1 MKRLNLVSAI
11 LFCALFALTSCGGGG
26 GYTRPAS
33 EKPSILSHE
42 QSGPPAPA
50 GPPASAATPAP
61 QSLRPVKV
69 GILLP
74 LTGKDQQLGQSMLK
88 AAQMA
93 LFDVGYEGFE
103 LIPRDTKSSPA
114 EAAAAARSAIAG
126 GAELILGPIF
136 SESVAAVK
144 PVARQSNINVIAFT
158 TDWKQAG
165 GGTYLMGF
173 MPFDQ
178 IQRVAQFAAA
188 KNIRSVGVIAP
199 DTEYGTITNSAFQS
213 AASRYGMKI
222 AGTERFNP
230 QTREIGAT
238 VRNFARYDQR
248 HPTGQATV
256 NAGPP
261 PYDAVFMPVGGDSAR
276 TLASVMTQFDLTP
289 AQVKRLGTGLFDDPS
304 LAREPGLEGAW
315 FAAPSPGARAAFE
328 RRFTQSYGYSA
339 PRLAT
344 LAYDSTALAAIL
356 ARRGLE
362 SPANKPG
369 FDTDSL
375 MNPNGFAGIDG
386 IFRFRHDGTA
396 ERGLAVLEIRR
407 GGLNVIEEAPKTFQ
421 PGPTN

>member
-1 MKRLNLVSAI
+1 MLVLS
-11 LFCALFALTSCGGGG
+11 SCGGGG
-26 GYTRPAS
+26 YTKPAS
-33 EKPSILSHE
+33 EQPRILSQE

-50 GPPASAATPAP
+50 APPATAAAP
-61 QSLRPVKV
+61 TTQNLRPVKV

-93 LFDVGYEGFE
+93 LFDTGYEGFE
-103 LIPRDTKSSPA
+103 LIPRDTKSSA
-114 EAAAAARSAIAG
+114 LEAAAAARSVLNN

-136 SESVAAVK
+136 SDSVAAVK
-144 PVARQSNINVIAFT
+144 PIAKQAGVNVIAFS

-165 GGTYLMGF
+165 GGTYIMGF

-188 KNIRSVGVIAP
+188 RNIRSVGIIAP
-199 DTEYGTITNSAFQS
+199 ETDYGTITYSAFQS
-213 AASRYGMKI
+213 AANRYGMKI
-222 AGTERFNP
+222 TGTRRFNP
-230 QTREIGAT
+230 QAREIGAT
-238 VRNFARYDQR
+238 VRNFARFDQR
-248 HPTGQATV
+248 HPVGQAAI
-256 NAGPP
+256 NAAAPP
-261 PYDAVFMPVGGDSAR
+261 FEAVFMPVGGDSAK

-289 AQVKRLGTGLFDDPS
+289 LQVRRLGTGLFDDPS

-328 RRFTQSYGYSA
+328 RRFMQSYGYSA

-356 ARRGLE
+356 ARRGLQ
-362 SPANKPG
+362 SPANRPG
-369 FDTDSL
+369 YDTDSL

-386 IFRFRHDGTA
+386 IFRFRPDGTA

-407 GGLNVIEEAPKTFQ
+407 GGINVIEDAPKTFQ
-421 PGPTN
+421 TGPTN

>member
-1 MKRLNLVSAI
+1 ML
-11 LFCALFALTSCGGGG
+11 CATLALTACGGPA
-26 GYTRPAS
+26 YRPAQ
-33 EKPSILSHE
+33 EKPHILGQE

-50 GPPASAATPAP
+50 GPPASAATPG
-61 QSLRPVKV
+61 QQQNLRPVKV

-93 LFDVGYEGFE
+93 LFDTGYEGFE
-103 LIPRDTKSSPA
+103 LIPRDTKSSPQ
-114 EAAAAARSAIAG
+114 EAASAARSALAG
-126 GAELILGPIF
+126 GAELLLGPIF
-136 SESVAAVK
+136 SDSVAAVK
-144 PVARQSNINVIAFT
+144 PIAKQAGVNVIAFS

-165 GGTYLMGF
+165 GGTFIMGF

-188 KNIRSVGVIAP
+188 RNIHSVGIIAP

-213 AASRYGMKI
+213 AATRYGMKI

-238 VRNFARYDQR
+238 VRNFAHYDQR
-248 HPTGQATV
+248 HPTGQAAV

-261 PYDAVFMPVGGDSAR
+261 PYDAVFMPVGGDNAK
-276 TLASVMTQFDLTP
+276 TIASVMVQFDLTP
-289 AQVKRLGTGLFDDPS
+289 GQVRRLGTGLFDDPS
-304 LAREPGLEGAW
+304 LTREPGLEGAW

-339 PRLAT
+339 PRLTT

-356 ARRGLE
+356 AKRGLQ
-362 SPANKPG
+362 SPAAKPG

-375 MNPNGFAGIDG
+375 MNPNGFSGIDG
-386 IFRFRHDGTA
+386 IFRFRPDGTA

-407 GGLNVIEEAPKTFQ
+407 GGTSVVEEAPKTFQ
-421 PGPTN
+421 SGPTN